1 MPNDRPPS
9 LPFVD
14 RTLDY
19 TFPRDGDS
27 YRILWD
33 EDGLFPVDLDAMPV
47 ALGQKR
53 QFFIDDYLIAAAHN
67 IGYTVHQPRKHEAN
81 PLVLPDRPWEG
92 RRGSIIGPVIRD
104 PDSGRL
110 RMWYR
115 THQGRFPLAAGRMAK
130 EALLYATSEDGLE
143 WTKPELGI
151 YPWEGSAANN
161 ILGAEM
167 QLHSLF
173 CEPDEPDPARRYK
186 GLMVTRQPRAG
197 AKGFF
202 NLATSPD
209 GLQWTKH
216 PEAIGLMSSR
226 AQDGY
231 RGRQQG
237 LGDTNSLLFDEPLG
251 RYIWHSKVF
260 VGGKRARA
268 MLESDDL
275 HHWTPPRVVLCAD
288 ALDAPD
294 TQLYDMHPLPY
305 ESLWIAPLRVYR
317 WRQFK
322 QVEIQLA
329 HSRDGRHYARSA
341 DRQVFLPLGSEDE
354 WDADYNICANPFFV
368 DMGDELWIYYTGS
381 RNPARG
387 HEEWQHRIGLAVMPR
402 DRFVSVDGGANRGVI
417 LTRPLDLTGSHLHLN
432 VDAVRGRVR
441 VAVLDADG
449 GALPGLGLDDCLPI
463 GDDSLDATVAWKE
476 GRGLGGKRRVRLQ
489 FELRQ
494 AALFSFWVD

>member
-1 MPNDRPPS
+1 
-9 LPFVD
+9 
-14 RTLDY
+14 
-19 TFPRDGDS
+19 
-27 YRILWD
+27 
-33 EDGLFPVDLDAMPV
+33 
-47 ALGQKR
+47 
-53 QFFIDDYLIAAAHN
+53 
-67 IGYTVHQPRKHEAN
+67 
-81 PLVLPDRPWEG
+81 
-92 RRGSIIGPVIRD
+92 
-104 PDSGRL
+104 
-110 RMWYR
+110 
-115 THQGRFPLAAGRMAK
+115 
-130 EALLYATSEDGLE
+130 
-143 WTKPELGI
+143 
-151 YPWEGSAANN
+151 
-161 ILGAEM
+161 
-167 QLHSLF
+167 
-173 CEPDEPDPARRYK
+173 
-186 GLMVTRQPRAG
+186 
-197 AKGFF
+197 
-202 NLATSPD
+202 
-209 GLQWTKH
+209 
-216 PEAIGLMSSR
+216 
-226 AQDGY
+226 
-231 RGRQQG
+231 
-237 LGDTNSLLFDEPLG
+237 
-251 RYIWHSKVF
+251 
-260 VGGKRARA
+260 

-432 VDAVRGRVR
+432 VDAARGRVR